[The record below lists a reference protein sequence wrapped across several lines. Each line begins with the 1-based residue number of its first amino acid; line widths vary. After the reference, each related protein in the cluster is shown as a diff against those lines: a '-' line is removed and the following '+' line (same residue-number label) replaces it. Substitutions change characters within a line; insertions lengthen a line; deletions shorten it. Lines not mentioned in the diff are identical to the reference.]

1 MTLLFIINI
10 DLLVFI
16 CKANI
21 ARTRLQYDGDDNLL
35 LFFLSLSTA
44 ESSRLEKEL
53 MHQFNIVF
61 AIRRAGN
68 KIKRLL
74 LQID

>member
-1 MTLLFIINI
+1 
-10 DLLVFI
+10 
-16 CKANI
+16 
-21 ARTRLQYDGDDNLL
+21 
-35 LFFLSLSTA
+35 
-44 ESSRLEKEL
+44 

-74 LQID
+74 LQIDWLDDDRQQQQQEGRVGDK